1 MNEMNVKNVFDLD
14 GECVVI
20 VSGVKDSNDVI
31 AVNMS
36 DDEYDMVNDILDDD
50 MTNMVEEGMKMMQKC
65 TDRNIEPK
73 HVFNYMI
80 NSILWNV

>member
-1 MNEMNVKNVFDLD
+1 MNEMNVKNVFEID

-65 TDRNIEPK
+65 TDKNIEPK